1 MAMASAGLDRV
12 RVVLVDTSHPGNIGA
27 AARAMRTMGLE
38 RLSLVRPKD
47 FPSAEATARAA
58 GADGLLYH
66 ADVFDSLKQALA
78 DCVWVVGTTVRNRRL
93 ELGQWTPRSF
103 AARAVEETR
112 HGQVALVFGR
122 EQAGLSNQELDLCQG
137 AASIATDGDFS
148 SLNLAAAVQVFAYEL
163 QLAFSG
169 DTGEPDASSWG
180 GDEISVAATAAQLEG
195 LYEHLEQT
203 LTDIG
208 YYDAQAPK
216 LLMRRLRRLYARARP
231 DRAELN
237 ILRGILAATQRS
249 SGRNPR
255 E

>member
-1 MAMASAGLDRV
+1 MVSASLDLV

-27 AARAMRTMGLE
+27 AARAMRAMGLA
-38 RLSLVRPKD
+38 RLYLVRPKD

-58 GADGLLYH
+58 GADGLLYK
-66 ADVFDSLKQALA
+66 AEVFDSLEHALA

-93 ELGQWTPRSF
+93 ELAQWTPRSF
-103 AARAVEETR
+103 AARAFEETR
-112 HGQVALVFGR
+112 RGQVALVFGR

-137 AASIATDGDFS
+137 VASIATDAEFS
-148 SLNLAAAVQVFAYEL
+148 SLNVAAAVQIFAYEL
-163 QLAFSG
+163 RLAFSEGIGESRGTPG
-169 DTGEPDASSWG
+169 DD
-180 GDEISVAATAAQLEG
+180 DEDTAPATAAQLEG
-195 LYEHLEQT
+195 LYEHFEQA

-208 YYDAQAPK
+208 YHDPKAPK

-249 SGRNPR
+249 SGGKPPK
-255 E
+255 

>member
-1 MAMASAGLDRV
+1 MAAAGLDRV

-93 ELGQWTPRSF
+93 GLGQWTPRSF

-163 QLAFSG
+163 RLAFSG
-169 DTGEPDASSWG
+169 EPDAPSSG
-180 GDEISVAATAAQLEG
+180 GDEGSVAATAAQLEG

-208 YYDAQAPK
+208 YYDARAPK

-249 SGRNPR
+249 SNRNPR